1 VLEVLGA
8 ANLEQAGH
16 EAGLAQIE
24 SAVLCILDK
33 RTTRGLAHIVGVER
47 WRHQT
52 PMVTLDGLGEKL
64 TDVDSAKSPAPRWER
79 RSRLV
84 DEVADELRAR
94 IYDGQYSAG
103 TVIHQENLSLEL
115 GISRTPL
122 REAIRMLEQEGLL
135 VAEPGRAAR
144 VVSGSRKTLLD
155 AYELRSV
162 IDGLAARLATKEI
175 TESQIEEL
183 QTVMSQQEA
192 SLEPWVP
199 AEYTRLNIRFHELI
213 IQSTGNQ
220 FLIAELVLLRMTA
233 QIFNPFV
240 GVSKSVAVNAVQQ
253 HHQILD
259 AITDR
264 DPQRAEL
271 LARGHIETTLGRLRE
286 QDDQD

>member
-1 VLEVLGA
+1 
-8 ANLEQAGH
+8 
-16 EAGLAQIE
+16 
-24 SAVLCILDK
+24 
-33 RTTRGLAHIVGVER
+33 
-47 WRHQT
+47 
-52 PMVTLDGLGEKL
+52 M
-64 TDVDSAKSPAPRWER
+64 TDVESGQAPTPRWER

-94 IYDGQYSAG
+94 IYDGQYPAG

-162 IDGLAARLATKEI
+162 IDGLAARLATKEM
-175 TESQIEEL
+175 TQAQIDEL
-183 QTVMSQQEA
+183 ETVMSQQVA
-192 SLEPWVP
+192 SLDPWVP
-199 AEYTRLNIRFHELI
+199 AEYTRLNIKFHELI

-233 QIFNPFV
+233 QIFNPSV
-240 GVSKSVAVNAVQQ
+240 GVSKSVADNAVRQ
-253 HHQILD
+253 HRQILD
-259 AITDR
+259 AIKDR
-264 DPQRAEL
+264 DPVRAEL
-271 LARGHIETTLGRLRE
+271 LARGHIETTISRLRE
-286 QDDQD
+286 QGEHGQ

>member
-1 VLEVLGA
+1 
-8 ANLEQAGH
+8 
-16 EAGLAQIE
+16 
-24 SAVLCILDK
+24 
-33 RTTRGLAHIVGVER
+33 
-47 WRHQT
+47 
-52 PMVTLDGLGEKL
+52 M
-64 TDVDSAKSPAPRWER
+64 TDVDTGTAATPRWER

-103 TVIHQENLSLEL
+103 TVIHQENLSAEL

-162 IDGLAARLATKEI
+162 IDGLAARLGTREMTA
-175 TESQIEEL
+175 SQIDEL
-183 QTVMSQQEA
+183 EAVVDQQVA

-199 AEYTRLNIRFHELI
+199 AEYTKLNIKFHELI

-233 QIFNPFV
+233 QIFNPSV
-240 GVSKSVAVNAVQQ
+240 GVSKSVADNAVTQ
-253 HHQILD
+253 HRAILN
-259 AITDR
+259 AIKDR
-264 DPQRAEL
+264 DEERAET
-271 LARGHIETTLGRLRE
+271 LARGHIGTTIARLRE
-286 QDDQD
+286 QGEQG

>member
-1 VLEVLGA
+1 MGGDA
-8 ANLEQAGH
+8 
-16 EAGLAQIE
+16 
-24 SAVLCILDK
+24 D
-33 RTTRGLAHIVGVER
+33 RVEPPLTG
-47 WRHQT
+47 W
-52 PMVTLDGLGEKL
+52 GGKL
-64 TDVDSAKSPAPRWER
+64 TDVDTGTAPTPRWER

-103 TVIHQENLSLEL
+103 TVIHQENLSSEL

-162 IDGLAARLATKEI
+162 IDGLAARLATREM
-175 TESQIEEL
+175 TSSQIDEL
-183 QTVMSQQEA
+183 EAVVDQQVV

-199 AEYTRLNIRFHELI
+199 AEYTKLNIRFHELI

-233 QIFNPFV
+233 QIFNPSV
-240 GVSKSVAVNAVQQ
+240 GVSKSVADNAVTQ
-253 HHQILD
+253 HRAILN
-259 AITDR
+259 AIKDR
-264 DPQRAEL
+264 DAARAET
-271 LARGHIETTLGRLRE
+271 LARGHIGTTIARLHE
-286 QDDQD
+286 QGEQG